1 MPHDKGKATRLA
13 LPFILCMAFLLVPA
27 LEGRAEEQDTVLKAC
42 GIRYPKGYDPNT
54 VGEVQGKVQG
64 LAHPT
69 SGPVSF
75 LLAAGRER
83 YIVLA
88 SPAWHWRATAN
99 ELAEGSEVRVRGSKS
114 LGTDNNLY
122 IIAQEIRIIATG
134 TVLTFRTPGGVPL
147 WSRQPGMRAGS
158 GSMMRGG
165 SGMGGGMHGRH
176 R

>member
-1 MPHDKGKATRLA
+1 M
-13 LPFILCMAFLLVPA
+13 LVPA
-27 LEGRAEEQDTVLKAC
+27 IPGRAEEQDVVLKAC
-42 GIRYPKGYDPNT
+42 GILYPKGYDPNT

-64 LAHPT
+64 LTRPMN
-69 SGPVSF
+69 GPVSF
-75 LLAAGRER
+75 QLVAGRER

-88 SPAWHWRATAN
+88 SPAWYWRSTA
-99 ELAEGSEVRVRGSKS
+99 AEFTPGLEVVVRGSKS

-134 TVLTFRTPGGVPL
+134 KVLTFRTAAGVPL
-147 WSRQPGMRAGS
+147 WSGQAGRAGYRGGS

-165 SGMGGGMHGRH
+165 SGMGGGMHGRN